1 MSLPQA
7 HAIEAPTRL
16 LIVTTTV
23 GTEADARA
31 LAHALVN
38 QRLAACAQ
46 IERIDSVY
54 RWEGAVQ
61 QDAEWRLVFKTTRA
75 LYPQVEQAIRALHRY
90 TLPAIHAVA
99 VEAASADYAAWV
111 IAETRQP

>member
-1 MSLPQA
+1 MTLL
-7 HAIEAPTRL
+7 AI
-16 LIVTTTV
+16 TTTV
-23 GTEADARA
+23 GTEAEARA
-31 LAHALVN
+31 MAQALVE

-61 QDAEWRLVFKTTRA
+61 QDVEWRLVIKTTRD
-75 LYPQVEQAIRALHRY
+75 LYDRVEQAIRSLHRY

-99 VEAASADYAAWV
+99 VEAASADYVAWV
-111 IAETRQP
+111 IAETHSS

>member
-1 MSLPQA
+1 M
-7 HAIEAPTRL
+7 TL
-16 LIVTTTV
+16 LVVTTTV
-23 GTEADARA
+23 GGEDDARTMARA
-31 LAHALVN
+31 LVE

-61 QDAEWRLVFKTTRA
+61 QDAEWRIVFKTQRV
-75 LYPQVEQAIRALHRY
+75 LYPQVEQAIRTLHRY
-90 TLPAIHAVA
+90 TLPAIHAVV

>member
-1 MSLPQA
+1 MSL
-7 HAIEAPTRL
+7 L
-16 LIVTTTV
+16 SVTTTV
-23 GTEADARA
+23 GNEDDARTMARA
-31 LAHALVN
+31 LVE

-46 IERIDSVY
+46 IERIDSIY

-61 QDAEWRLVFKTTRA
+61 QDVEWRIVFKTQRT
-75 LYPQVEQAIRALHRY
+75 LYPQVEQAIRTLHRY

-99 VEAASADYAAWV
+99 VEAANADYTAWV

>member
-1 MSLPQA
+1 M
-7 HAIEAPTRL
+7 TL
-16 LIVTTTV
+16 LAVTTTV
-23 GTEADARA
+23 GSEDDARA
-31 LAHALVN
+31 MARALVE

-46 IERIDSVY
+46 IERIESVY

-61 QDAEWRLVFKTTRA
+61 QDVEWRLVFKTQRT
-75 LYPQVEQAIRALHRY
+75 LYPHVEQTIRALHRY

-111 IAETRQP
+111 MTETRQP

>member
-1 MSLPQA
+1 MTPM
-7 HAIEAPTRL
+7 PL
-16 LIVTTTV
+16 LSVATTV
-23 GTEADARA
+23 GSEADARDM
-31 LAHALVN
+31 AHALVN

-46 IERIDSVY
+46 IERIESVY

-61 QDAEWRLVFKTTRA
+61 QDAEWRIVFKTQRM

-111 IAETRQP
+111 IAETRQS

>member
-1 MSLPQA
+1 MN
-7 HAIEAPTRL
+7 L
-16 LIVTTTV
+16 LAVTTTV
-23 GTEADARA
+23 GSEDDARA
-31 LAHALVN
+31 MACALVE

-46 IERIDSVY
+46 IERIDSIY

-61 QDAEWRLVFKTTRA
+61 QDVEWRLVFKTRRT
-75 LYPQVEQAIRALHRY
+75 LYPQVEQAIRTLHRY

-111 IAETRQP
+111 VAETHQP